1 MDYQEDTI
9 HATVSYESPG
19 EKLSGNYA
27 IHALHFFTS
36 STKSS
41 RCEVFFSIYTF
52 LADWVAVGFSDR
64 GELTGADFC
73 VFWVD
78 WKGGAQVQVSS
89 STLFLG
95 IFIST

>member
-1 MDYQEDTI
+1 MVI
-9 HATVSYESPG
+9 MLFMLFIFSPAQQDRVDA
-19 EKLSGNYA
+19 K
-27 IHALHFFTS
+27 
-36 STKSS
+36 
-41 RCEVFFSIYTF
+41 FFSIYTF

-95 IFIST
+95 IFIAT

>member
-1 MDYQEDTI
+1 MVI
-9 HATVSYESPG
+9 MLFMLFIFSPAQQDRVDV
-19 EKLSGNYA
+19 N
-27 IHALHFFTS
+27 
-36 STKSS
+36 
-41 RCEVFFSIYTF
+41 FFSIYTF

-89 STLFLG
+89 STLF
-95 IFIST
+95 F

>member
-1 MDYQEDTI
+1 MVI
-9 HATVSYESPG
+9 MLFMLFIFSPAQQNRVDA
-19 EKLSGNYA
+19 K
-27 IHALHFFTS
+27 F
-36 STKSS
+36 
-41 RCEVFFSIYTF
+41 FFSIYTF

-95 IFIST
+95 IFIAT